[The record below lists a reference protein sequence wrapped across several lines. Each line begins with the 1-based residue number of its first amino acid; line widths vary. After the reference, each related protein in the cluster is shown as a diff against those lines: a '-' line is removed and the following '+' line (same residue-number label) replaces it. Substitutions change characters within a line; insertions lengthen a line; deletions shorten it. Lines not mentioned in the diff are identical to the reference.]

1 MKPNPLRD
9 AAKASGLD
17 RYMPEKPCINGH
29 HCERY
34 VSTNLCVTCKK
45 ETFKKAYAKDKD
57 RWLSYAAQW
66 RDNNRQYVNEYSRM
80 YAKTNP
86 KKVKEIFKAY
96 RADNMYKHV
105 ANERLAAAKRMGRLP
120 NWITKEH
127 LNQMEQIYYHAE
139 TIQKR
144 SGIRMAV
151 DHIVPLKNKK
161 VCGLHVPWNLQIMDF
176 SANCAKHNKITD
188 SVYRP
193 VLDGIMV
200 TGKALP
206 WHWSSK

>member
-1 MKPNPLRD
+1 
-9 AAKASGLD
+9 
-17 RYMPEKPCINGH
+17 
-29 HCERY
+29 
-34 VSTNLCVTCKK
+34 
-45 ETFKKAYAKDKD
+45 
-57 RWLSYAAQW
+57 
-66 RDNNRQYVNEYSRM
+66 
-80 YAKTNP
+80 
-86 KKVKEIFKAY
+86 
-96 RADNMYKHV
+96 
-105 ANERLAAAKRMGRLP
+105 
-120 NWITKEH
+120 
-127 LNQMEQIYYHAE
+127 MEQIYYHAE